1 MANHIRQQIREQIGT
16 TLTGLTTTGSNVYQS
31 RVYPL
36 ENSKLPALII
46 YTRSESIEPLD
57 MGSNRTLQRNLQLV
71 IEAFAKGTSNTDD
84 TADTI
89 AKEIEIAM
97 ANDTTHNDLAIDS
110 FLETTEIEYNG
121 EGDQPVAS
129 LSMVYNITY
138 ITTEN
143 APDVAL

>member
-1 MANHIRQQIREQIGT
+1 MANHIRQQIRERIGT
-16 TLTGLTTTGSNVYQS
+16 TLTGLATTGSNVYQS

-46 YTRSESIEPLD
+46 YTKSESSMPQE
-57 MGSNRTLQRNLQLV
+57 MGTNRTLQRDLQIV
-71 IEAFAKGTSNTDD
+71 IEAFAKGTTNTDD
-84 TADTI
+84 TVDTI
-89 AKEIEIAM
+89 AKEIEVAM
-97 ANDTTHNDLAIDS
+97 SNDTTHNDLAIDS
-110 FLETTEIEYNG
+110 FLETTEIDYNG

-129 LSMVYNITY
+129 LSMVYNVTY

>member
-1 MANHIRQQIREQIGT
+1 MANHIRQQIRERVGT

-36 ENSKLPALII
+36 ENAKLPALII
-46 YTRSESIEPLD
+46 YTKSETSDPLE
-57 MGSNRTLQRNLQLV
+57 MGSQRSVQRNLSLV

-89 AKEIEIAM
+89 SKEIEVAM
-97 ANDTTHNDLAIDS
+97 ANDTTHNNLAQDS
-110 FLETTEIEYNG
+110 FLESTEIDYNG
-121 EGDQPVAS
+121 EGDQPVAT
-129 LSMVYNITY
+129 LMMTYNIIY